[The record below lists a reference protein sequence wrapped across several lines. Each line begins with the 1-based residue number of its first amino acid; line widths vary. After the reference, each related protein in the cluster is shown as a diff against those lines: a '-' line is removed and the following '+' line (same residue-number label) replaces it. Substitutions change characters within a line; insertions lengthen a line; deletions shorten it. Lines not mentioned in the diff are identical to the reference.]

1 MKLEKITSAD
11 RRCYPDACGTAHAL
25 DIIGE
30 RWALLVIRE
39 MLLGPRRF
47 ADLRESLAGIS
58 ANVLTQRLKWL
69 ETVGVVQRRKLGP
82 PAPVQVYELTEWGR
96 EAEPVIV
103 ALGRWGARSPF
114 QDVSQPLSAVGM
126 VMSFKAMFDPSLA
139 EGIEAKI
146 AFDTGSQAYS
156 FTICGQALSFEDG
169 MDASAQAVLS
179 GPSGLLAAAIYGIRS
194 LDDLEREDVRVE
206 GDRAAVKSFA
216 SAFALPPKVAW
227 EGSAAN
233 AGEGT

>member
-1 MKLEKITSAD
+1 MKLEKITDGD

-25 DIIGE
+25 DLIGE

-47 ADLRESLAGIS
+47 ADLRESMPGIS

-69 ETVGVVQRRKLGP
+69 ETVGVVQRRKLAP
-82 PAPVQVYELTEWGR
+82 PASVQVYELTEWGR

-126 VMSFKAMFDPSLA
+126 VMSFRAMFDPSLA
-139 EGIEAKI
+139 EGVEAKI
-146 AFDTGSQAYS
+146 AFSTEREAYS
-156 FTICGQALSFEDG
+156 FTISRGALVF
-169 MDASAQAVLS
+169 DAGVDTSAQARLC
-179 GPSGLLAAAIYGIRS
+179 GTPGQLASAVYGIRP
-194 LDDLEREDVRVE
+194 LEELEREGVRIDGE
-206 GDRAAVKSFA
+206 RAAFLRFT
-216 SAFALPPKVAW
+216 SAFSLPPKVAW
-227 EGSAAN
+227 EGRAVI